1 MAPALRWFL
10 AGPWPVIGMFLLLA
24 GSLAIMAEATQ
35 SSGHFHRWQ
44 WWVASFN
51 GVLALALLA
60 LIGLS
65 LSRLIQRLRHR
76 EAGSRLSLRMTGM
89 FASFTL
95 IPTAMVFLFSVWL
108 ISSGIDSWF
117 DVGVDDT
124 LNKALELSRTSVD
137 MQMRERR
144 SQVERLLQ
152 EPIDVGDPEA
162 MVVRMHDLVV
172 QTGALEATLLDSSNK
187 IIASQGEVPDILPD
201 LPGEAQLQLLQ
212 ESEESEESGFYMAQE
227 EHPDHGTIVRILM
240 QVPALRRGLPFTDQ
254 ELPLA
259 LNQELPRTLDRE
271 MLLTTQE
278 LSLTLDREM
287 LLTTQ
292 ELSLTLQILYPVSEY
307 MLGLTDSVEKAS
319 VTYQSLLEQ
328 RTPLKYNLTFVMALA
343 VLLGLLFAMWAA
355 LFSAQRILSP
365 ISELARGIEAVA
377 VGEYSQRLPAGRR
390 DELGQLVHSYNDMI
404 ERLAN
409 ARYVAETR
417 RLTIEQ
423 QHTYLHTVLEHLSSG
438 VISVD
443 DRNEV
448 ITANRAAGSI
458 LDLDIEHYLRQPL
471 SRLREEHPQL
481 EPLWNLMDHQQY
493 SVADLRRQLQINNEL
508 KVLHCHGAQLP
519 NGAGYVVVFED
530 ITDLQQAQRQAA
542 WGEVARRLAHE
553 IKNPLTPIRLSAER
567 MQHRIQPSL
576 AEGDSEIL
584 KRATQTIVRQVES
597 MKSMIDE
604 FSEYSADRFTP
615 ELLDLN
621 ALSMEVID
629 LYEEDQPKIAIR
641 TELSEAPSWIQGD
654 PDRIRQLLHNLIKN
668 ALEAQEE
675 QAEGAI
681 ILSTGMQENTVT
693 LKVRDTGPGFAPEI
707 IARAFEPYVTTKPTG
722 NGLGL
727 AVVYRI
733 TEDHQGRI
741 RVYNDPTGGG
751 CVEVEFNASPQPPQ
765 EVQSPAAVA

>member
-76 EAGSRLSLRMTGM
+76 EAGSRLSLRMTAM

-95 IPTAMVFLFSVWL
+95 IPTAMVFIFSVWL

-152 EPIDVGDPEA
+152 EPIDVSDPEA
-162 MVVRMHDLVV
+162 MVVRMHDLMV
-172 QTGALEATLLDSSNK
+172 QTGAVEATLLDSSNK

-212 ESEESEESGFYMAQE
+212 ESEESGFYMAQE
-227 EHPDHGTIVRILM
+227 EHPEHGTIVRILM
-240 QVPALRRGLPFTDQ
+240 QVPALSRELPLTDQ

-259 LNQELPRTLDRE
+259 LNQELPLAMNQELPLLLSQELPLTLNRE
-271 MLLTTQE
+271 IPLTT
-278 LSLTLDREM
+278 R
-287 LLTTQ
+287 

-377 VGEYSQRLPAGRR
+377 VGEYSQRLPTGRG
-390 DELGQLVHSYNDMI
+390 DELGQLVQSYNDMI

-448 ITANRAAGSI
+448 ITANPAASSI
-458 LDLDIEHYLRQPL
+458 LDLDIERYIRQPISL
-471 SRLREEHPQL
+471 LREEHPQL

-519 NGAGYVVVFED
+519 KGAGYVVVFED

-567 MQHRIQPSL
+567 MQHRIQSNL
-576 AEGDSEIL
+576 AKEDSEIL
-584 KRATQTIVRQVES
+584 QRATQTIVRQVES

-621 ALSMEVID
+621 TLSAEVLD
-629 LYEEDQPKIAIR
+629 LYMEDRSKISIR
-641 TELSEAPSWIQGD
+641 TELSETPAWIQGD

-675 QAEGAI
+675 QVEGTI
-681 ILSTGMQENTVT
+681 ILSTEMQEATVV
-693 LKVRDTGPGFAPEI
+693 LKVQDTGPGFAPEI

>member
-76 EAGSRLSLRMTGM
+76 EAGSRLSLRMTAM

-95 IPTAMVFLFSVWL
+95 IPTAMVFIFSVWL

-152 EPIDVGDPEA
+152 EPVDVSDPEA
-162 MVVRMHDLVV
+162 MVVRMHDLMV
-172 QTGALEATLLDSSNK
+172 QTGAVEATLLDSSNK
-187 IIASQGEVPDILPD
+187 IIASQGEMPDILPD

-212 ESEESEESGFYMAQE
+212 ESEESGFYMAQE
-227 EHPDHGTIVRILM
+227 EHPEHGTIVRILM
-240 QVPALRRGLPFTDQ
+240 QVPALSRELPLTDQ

-259 LNQELPRTLDRE
+259 LNQELPLAMNQELPLLLSQELPLTLNRE
-271 MLLTTQE
+271 IPLTT
-278 LSLTLDREM
+278 R
-287 LLTTQ
+287 

-377 VGEYSQRLPAGRR
+377 VGEYSQRLPTGRG

-448 ITANRAAGSI
+448 ITANPAASSI
-458 LDLDIEHYLRQPL
+458 LDLDIERYIRQPISL
-471 SRLREEHPQL
+471 LREEHPQL

-519 NGAGYVVVFED
+519 KGAGYVVVFED

-567 MQHRIQPSL
+567 MQHRIQSNL
-576 AEGDSEIL
+576 AEEDSEIL
-584 KRATQTIVRQVES
+584 QRATQTIVRQVES
-597 MKSMIDE
+597 MKTMIDE

-621 ALSMEVID
+621 ALSTEVLD
-629 LYEEDQPKIAIR
+629 LYMEDRSKISIR
-641 TELSEAPSWIQGD
+641 TELSETPAWIQGD

-675 QAEGAI
+675 QAEGTI
-681 ILSTGMQENTVT
+681 ILSTEMQGATVM
-693 LKVRDTGPGFAPEI
+693 LKVQDTGPGFAPEI

>member
-76 EAGSRLSLRMTGM
+76 EAGSRLSLRMTAM

-95 IPTAMVFLFSVWL
+95 IPTAMVFIFSVWL

-152 EPIDVGDPEA
+152 EPIDVSDPEA
-162 MVVRMHDLVV
+162 MVVRMHDLMV
-172 QTGALEATLLDSSNK
+172 QTGAVEATLLDSSNK

-212 ESEESEESGFYMAQE
+212 ESEESGFYMAQE
-227 EHPDHGTIVRILM
+227 EHPEHGTIVRILM
-240 QVPALRRGLPFTDQ
+240 QVPALSRELPLTDQ

-259 LNQELPRTLDRE
+259 LNQELPLAMNQELPLLLNQELPLTLNRE
-271 MLLTTQE
+271 IPLTT
-278 LSLTLDREM
+278 R
-287 LLTTQ
+287 

-377 VGEYSQRLPAGRR
+377 VGEYSQRLPTGRG

-448 ITANRAAGSI
+448 ITANPAASSI
-458 LDLDIEHYLRQPL
+458 LDLDIERYIRQPISL
-471 SRLREEHPQL
+471 LREEHPQL

-519 NGAGYVVVFED
+519 KGAGYVVVFED

-567 MQHRIQPSL
+567 MQHRIQSRL
-576 AEGDSEIL
+576 AEEDSEIL
-584 KRATQTIVRQVES
+584 QRATQTIVRQVES
-597 MKSMIDE
+597 MKTMIDE

-621 ALSMEVID
+621 ALSTEVLD
-629 LYEEDQPKIAIR
+629 LYIEDRSKISIR
-641 TELSEAPSWIQGD
+641 TELSETPAWIQGD

-675 QAEGAI
+675 QAEGTI
-681 ILSTGMQENTVT
+681 ILSTEMQGATVM
-693 LKVRDTGPGFAPEI
+693 LKVQDTGPGFAPEI
-707 IARAFEPYVTTKPTG
+707 IARAFEPYVTTKPSG

-751 CVEVEFNASPQPPQ
+751 CVEIEFNASPQSPQ

>member
-10 AGPWPVIGMFLLLA
+10 TGPWPVIGMFLLLA

-44 WWVASFN
+44 WWVAGFN
-51 GVLALALLA
+51 GVLALTLLA

-65 LSRLIQRLRHR
+65 LSRLVQRLRRR

-89 FASFTL
+89 FAGFTL
-95 IPTAMVFLFSVWL
+95 IPTAMVFGFSVWL

-124 LNKALELSRTSVD
+124 LNKAMELSRTSID
-137 MQMRERR
+137 MQMRER
-144 SQVERLLQ
+144 SAQAEHLLQ
-152 EPIDVGDPEA
+152 EPVDTSDPEA

-172 QTGALEATLLDSSNK
+172 QTGALEATLLDSRNK
-187 IIASQGEVPDILPD
+187 IIASQGEVPEILPD
-201 LPGEAQLQLLQ
+201 LPGEAQLQLLK
-212 ESEESEESGFYMAQE
+212 ENESGIYMAQE
-227 EHPDHGTIVRILM
+227 EHPEHGTILRILM
-240 QVPALRRGLPFTDQ
+240 QVPSVNRELPLTDQELLLTLDQ
-254 ELPLA
+254 ELPLT
-259 LNQELPRTLDRE
+259 LNQELP
-271 MLLTTQE
+271 LTNQE
-278 LSLTLDREM
+278 LL
-287 LLTTQ
+287 
-292 ELSLTLQILYPVSEY
+292 LTLQILYPVSEY

-328 RTPLKYNLTFVMALA
+328 RDPLKYSLTFVMFLAL
-343 VLLGLLFAMWAA
+343 LLGLLFAMWAA
-355 LFSAQRILSP
+355 LYSAQRILSP
-365 ISELARGIEAVA
+365 ISELAHGIEAVA
-377 VGEYSQRLPAGRR
+377 AGEYSQRLPVGRR
-390 DELGQLVHSYNDMI
+390 DELGQVVHSYNDMI

-417 RLTIEQ
+417 RLMIEQ

-443 DRNEV
+443 DHGEV
-448 ITANRAAGSI
+448 ITANQAAGSI
-458 LDLDIEHYLRQPL
+458 LNLNIEHYIKQPL
-471 SRLREEHPQL
+471 SVLRQEHPQL
-481 EPLWNLMDHQQY
+481 EPLWDLMDRQQY
-493 SVADLRRQLQINNEL
+493 SVTDLRRQLQINNEL
-508 KVLHCHGAQLP
+508 KVLHCHGAQLSQ
-519 NGAGYVVVFED
+519 GAGYVVLFED

-567 MQHRIQPSL
+567 MQNRIQPNL
-576 AEGDSEIL
+576 ATEDSEIL
-584 KRATQTIVRQVES
+584 QRATQTIVRQVES

-604 FSEYSADRFTP
+604 FSEYSAARFTP

-621 ALSMEVID
+621 ALSTEVLD
-629 LYEEDQPKIAIR
+629 LYIENRSKVSIR
-641 TELSEAPSWIQGD
+641 AELSEAPAWIQGD
-654 PDRIRQLLHNLIKN
+654 PGRIRQLLHNLIKN

-675 QAEGAI
+675 QTEGAI
-681 ILSTGMQENTVT
+681 ILSTEMQEGVVT
-693 LKVRDTGPGFAPEI
+693 LKVRDTGPGFAPGI
-707 IARAFEPYVTTKPTG
+707 IARAFEPYVTTKPNG

-741 RVYNDPTGGG
+741 RVYNGPTGGG
-751 CVEVEFNASPQPPQ
+751 CVEIEFDTSPEPSQ
-765 EVQSPAAVA
+765 EVQSQAAVA

>member
-76 EAGSRLSLRMTGM
+76 EAGSRLSLRMTAM

-95 IPTAMVFLFSVWL
+95 IPTAMVFIFSVWL

-152 EPIDVGDPEA
+152 EPIDVSDPEA
-162 MVVRMHDLVV
+162 MVVRMHDLMV
-172 QTGALEATLLDSSNK
+172 QTGAVEATLLDSSNK

-212 ESEESEESGFYMAQE
+212 ESEESGFYMAQE
-227 EHPDHGTIVRILM
+227 EHPEHGTIVRILM
-240 QVPALRRGLPFTDQ
+240 QVPALSRELPLTDQ

-259 LNQELPRTLDRE
+259 LNQELPLTMNQELPLLLNQELPLTLNRE
-271 MLLTTQE
+271 IPLTT
-278 LSLTLDREM
+278 R
-287 LLTTQ
+287 

-319 VTYQSLLEQ
+319 ITYQSLLEQ

-377 VGEYSQRLPAGRR
+377 VGEYSQRLPTGRG

-448 ITANRAAGSI
+448 ITANPAASSI
-458 LDLDIEHYLRQPL
+458 LDLDIERYIRQPISL
-471 SRLREEHPQL
+471 LREEHPQL

-519 NGAGYVVVFED
+519 KGAGYVVVFED

-567 MQHRIQPSL
+567 MQHRIQSNL
-576 AEGDSEIL
+576 AEEDSEIL
-584 KRATQTIVRQVES
+584 QRATQTIVRQVES
-597 MKSMIDE
+597 MKTMIDE

-621 ALSMEVID
+621 ALSTEILD
-629 LYEEDQPKIAIR
+629 LYMEDRSKISIR
-641 TELSEAPSWIQGD
+641 TELSETPAWIQGD

-675 QAEGAI
+675 QAEGTI
-681 ILSTGMQENTVT
+681 VLSTEMQEVTVV
-693 LKVRDTGPGFAPEI
+693 LKVQDTGPGFAPEI
-707 IARAFEPYVTTKPTG
+707 ITRAFEPYVTTKPTG

>member
-10 AGPWPVIGMFLLLA
+10 TGPWPVIGMFLLLV
-24 GSLAIMAEATQ
+24 GSLGIMAEATQ
-35 SSGHFHRWQ
+35 TSGHFHRWQ

-65 LSRLIQRLRHR
+65 LSRLIRRLRRR

-95 IPTAMVFLFSVWL
+95 IPTAMVFGFSVWL
-108 ISSGIDSWF
+108 IFSGIDSWF

-124 LNKALELSRTSVD
+124 LSKAMELSRTSVD

-144 SQVERLLQ
+144 AQVERLLQ
-152 EPIDVGDPEA
+152 EPADAGDPEA

-187 IIASQGEVPDILPD
+187 IIASQGEAPDIVPD

-212 ESEESEESGFYMAQE
+212 EQEDRIYMAQE
-227 EHPDHGTIVRILM
+227 EHPEYGTIIRILM
-240 QVPALRRGLPFTDQ
+240 QVPALMRVPALDQ
-254 ELPLA
+254 ELPLTD
-259 LNQELPRTLDRE
+259 E
-271 MLLTTQE
+271 E
-278 LSLTLDREM
+278 LSLTLSQD
-287 LLTTQ
+287 LPLANQ
-292 ELSLTLQILYPVSEY
+292 ELPLTLQTLYPVSEY

-319 VTYQSLLEQ
+319 VTYQLLLEL
-328 RTPLKYNLTFVMALA
+328 RDPLKYNLTFVMSLA

-355 LFSAQRILSP
+355 LYSAQRILSP
-365 ISELARGIEAVA
+365 ISELSRGIEAVA
-377 VGEYSQRLPAGRR
+377 AGEYSQRLPAGRS
-390 DELGQLVHSYNDMI
+390 DELGQMVHSYNDMI

-417 RLTIEQ
+417 RLMIEQ

-448 ITANRAAGSI
+448 ITANRAASSI
-458 LDLDIEHYLRQPL
+458 LNLDIERYIKQPL
-471 SRLREEHPQL
+471 SVLRQEHPQL
-481 EPLWNLMDHQQY
+481 EPLWDLMDRQQY
-493 SVADLRRQLQINNEL
+493 SITDLRRQLQINNEL

-519 NGAGYVVVFED
+519 KGAGYVVVFED

-567 MQHRIQPSL
+567 MQHRIEPHL
-576 AEGDSEIL
+576 TTEDSEVL
-584 KRATQTIVRQVES
+584 QRATQTIVRQVES
-597 MKSMIDE
+597 MKTMIDE
-604 FSEYSADRFTP
+604 FSEYSAARFTP

-621 ALSMEVID
+621 TLSSEVLD
-629 LYEEDQPKIAIR
+629 LYIESLSEISIR
-641 TELSEAPSWIQGD
+641 AELSGTPAWIQGD
-654 PDRIRQLLHNLIKN
+654 PDRIRQLLHNLTKN

-675 QAEGAI
+675 QAEGTI
-681 ILSTGMQENTVT
+681 VLSTEAREGTVT
-693 LKVRDTGPGFAPEI
+693 LKVRDAGPGFAPEI
-707 IARAFEPYVTTKPTG
+707 IARAFEPYVTTKPSG

-741 RVYNDPTGGG
+741 RVYNEPTGGG
-751 CVEVEFNASPQPPQ
+751 CVEIEFDAAPQPSQ
-765 EVQSPAAVA
+765 EVQSQAAVA

>member
-65 LSRLIQRLRHR
+65 LSRLIRRLRHH

-152 EPIDVGDPEA
+152 EPIDVSDPEA
-162 MVVRMHDLVV
+162 MVVRMHDLMV

-212 ESEESEESGFYMAQE
+212 ESEESGFYMAQE
-227 EHPDHGTIVRILM
+227 EHPEHGTIVRILM
-240 QVPALRRGLPFTDQ
+240 QVPALRRELPFTDQ
-254 ELPLA
+254 ELPL
-259 LNQELPRTLDRE
+259 TLDRE
-271 MLLTTQE
+271 MP
-278 LSLTLDREM
+278 
-287 LLTTQ
+287 LTTQ

-307 MLGLTDSVEKAS
+307 MLGLTGSVEKAS

-458 LDLDIEHYLRQPL
+458 LDLDIERYLRQPL
-471 SRLREEHPQL
+471 STLREEHPQL

-493 SVADLRRQLQINNEL
+493 SVADLQQQLQINNEL
-508 KVLHCHGAQLP
+508 KALHCHGAQLP

-576 AEGDSEIL
+576 AEDDSEIL
-584 KRATQTIVRQVES
+584 RRATQTIVRQVDS

-621 ALSMEVID
+621 ALSMEMID

>member
-65 LSRLIQRLRHR
+65 LSRLIRRLRHR

-152 EPIDVGDPEA
+152 EPIDVSDPEA
-162 MVVRMHDLVV
+162 MVVRMHDLMV

-212 ESEESEESGFYMAQE
+212 ESEESGFYMAQE
-227 EHPDHGTIVRILM
+227 EHPEHGTIVRILM
-240 QVPALRRGLPFTDQ
+240 QVPALRRELPFTDQ
-254 ELPLA
+254 ELPLT
-259 LNQELPRTLDRE
+259 LNQELP
-271 MLLTTQE
+271 
-278 LSLTLDREM
+278 LTLDREM
-287 LLTTQ
+287 PLTTQ

-307 MLGLTDSVEKAS
+307 MLGLTGSVEKAS

-448 ITANRAAGSI
+448 ITANHAAGSI
-458 LDLDIEHYLRQPL
+458 LDLDIERYLRQPL
-471 SRLREEHPQL
+471 STLREEHPQL

-508 KVLHCHGAQLP
+508 KALHCHGAQLP

-576 AEGDSEIL
+576 AEEDSEIL

-629 LYEEDQPKIAIR
+629 LYEEDQPKISIR

-675 QAEGAI
+675 QAEGTI

-693 LKVRDTGPGFAPEI
+693 LKVRDAGPGFAPEI
-707 IARAFEPYVTTKPTG
+707 IARAFEPYVTTKPSG

>member
-76 EAGSRLSLRMTGM
+76 EAGSRLSLRMTAM

-95 IPTAMVFLFSVWL
+95 IPTAMVFIFSVWL

-152 EPIDVGDPEA
+152 EPIDVSDPEA
-162 MVVRMHDLVV
+162 MVVRMHDLMV

-187 IIASQGEVPDILPD
+187 IIASQGEMPDILPD

-212 ESEESEESGFYMAQE
+212 ESEESGFYMAQE
-227 EHPDHGTIVRILM
+227 EHPEHGTIVRILM
-240 QVPALRRGLPFTDQ
+240 QVPALSRELPLTDQ

-259 LNQELPRTLDRE
+259 LSQELPLTMNQELPLLLNQELPLTLNRE
-271 MLLTTQE
+271 IPLTT
-278 LSLTLDREM
+278 R
-287 LLTTQ
+287 

-377 VGEYSQRLPAGRR
+377 VGEYSQRLPTGRG
-390 DELGQLVHSYNDMI
+390 DELGQLVQSYNDMI

-448 ITANRAAGSI
+448 ITANPAASSI
-458 LDLDIEHYLRQPL
+458 LDLDIERYIRQPISVLRQ
-471 SRLREEHPQL
+471 EHPQL

-519 NGAGYVVVFED
+519 KGAGYVVVFED

-567 MQHRIQPSL
+567 MQHRIQSSL
-576 AEGDSEIL
+576 AKEDSEIL
-584 KRATQTIVRQVES
+584 RRATQTIVRQVES

-621 ALSMEVID
+621 ALSTEVLD
-629 LYEEDQPKIAIR
+629 LYMEDRSKISIR
-641 TELSEAPSWIQGD
+641 TELSETPVWIQGD

-675 QAEGAI
+675 QVEGAI
-681 ILSTGMQENTVT
+681 ILSTEMQGTTVM
-693 LKVRDTGPGFAPEI
+693 LKVQDTGPGFAPEI
-707 IARAFEPYVTTKPTG
+707 ITRAFEPYVTTKPTG

-751 CVEVEFNASPQPPQ
+751 CVEIEFNASPQSPQ

>member
-76 EAGSRLSLRMTGM
+76 EAGSRLSLRMTAM

-95 IPTAMVFLFSVWL
+95 IPTAMVFIFSVWL

-152 EPIDVGDPEA
+152 EPIDVSDPEA
-162 MVVRMHDLVV
+162 MVVRMHDLMV
-172 QTGALEATLLDSSNK
+172 QTGAVEATLLDSSNK

-212 ESEESEESGFYMAQE
+212 ESEESGFYMAQE
-227 EHPDHGTIVRILM
+227 EHPEHGTIVRILM
-240 QVPALRRGLPFTDQ
+240 QVPALSRELPLTDQ

-259 LNQELPRTLDRE
+259 LNQELPLAMNQELPLLLSQELPLTLNRE
-271 MLLTTQE
+271 IPLTT
-278 LSLTLDREM
+278 R
-287 LLTTQ
+287 

-377 VGEYSQRLPAGRR
+377 VGEYSQRLPTGRG
-390 DELGQLVHSYNDMI
+390 DELGQLVQSYNDMI

-448 ITANRAAGSI
+448 ITANPAASSI
-458 LDLDIEHYLRQPL
+458 LDLDIERYIRQPISL
-471 SRLREEHPQL
+471 LREEHPQL

-519 NGAGYVVVFED
+519 KGAGYVVVFED

-567 MQHRIQPSL
+567 MQHRIQSNL
-576 AEGDSEIL
+576 AKEDSEIL
-584 KRATQTIVRQVES
+584 QRATQTIVRQVES

-621 ALSMEVID
+621 TLSAEVLD
-629 LYEEDQPKIAIR
+629 LYMEDRSKISIR
-641 TELSEAPSWIQGD
+641 TELSETPAWIQGD

-675 QAEGAI
+675 QAEGTI
-681 ILSTGMQENTVT
+681 ILSTEMQEAMVV
-693 LKVRDTGPGFAPEI
+693 LKVQDTGPGFAPEI

>member
-65 LSRLIQRLRHR
+65 LSRLIRRLRHR

-152 EPIDVGDPEA
+152 DPIDVSDPEA
-162 MVVRMHDLVV
+162 MVVRMHGLMV

-212 ESEESEESGFYMAQE
+212 ESEESGFYMAQE
-227 EHPDHGTIVRILM
+227 EHPEHGTIVRILM
-240 QVPALRRGLPFTDQ
+240 QVPALRRELPFTDQ
-254 ELPLA
+254 ELPLT
-259 LNQELPRTLDRE
+259 LNQELP
-271 MLLTTQE
+271 
-278 LSLTLDREM
+278 LTLDREM
-287 LLTTQ
+287 PLTTQ

-307 MLGLTDSVEKAS
+307 MLGLTGSVEKAS

-443 DRNEV
+443 DRSEV

-458 LDLDIEHYLRQPL
+458 LDLDIERYLRQPL
-471 SRLREEHPQL
+471 STLREEHPQL

-508 KVLHCHGAQLP
+508 KALHCHGAQLP

-576 AEGDSEIL
+576 AEDDSEIL
-584 KRATQTIVRQVES
+584 RRATQTIVRQVDS

-621 ALSMEVID
+621 TLSMEVID
-629 LYEEDQPKIAIR
+629 LYQEDQPKIAIR

-675 QAEGAI
+675 QAKGTI

-693 LKVRDTGPGFAPEI
+693 LKVQDTGPGFAPEI

>member
-1 MAPALRWFL
+1 MT
-10 AGPWPVIGMFLLLA
+10 GPWPVIGMFLLMA
-24 GSLAIMAEATQ
+24 GSLGIMAEATQ
-35 SSGHFHRWQ
+35 SSSQFHRWQ

-60 LIGLS
+60 LISLS

-76 EAGSRLSLRMTGM
+76 ETGSRLSLRMTIM
-89 FASFTL
+89 FGSFTL
-95 IPTAMVFLFSVWL
+95 IPTAMVFGFSVWL
-108 ISSGIDSWF
+108 LSSGIDSWF

-124 LNKALELSRTSVD
+124 LNKAKELSRTSID

-144 SQVERLLQ
+144 AQVERLLQ
-152 EPIDVGDPEA
+152 EPTDTGDPEA

-172 QTGALEATLLDSSNK
+172 QTGALEAALLDSSNM

-201 LPGEAQLQLLQ
+201 LPGESQLQLLQ
-212 ESEESEESGFYMAQE
+212 ESGIYMAQE
-227 EHPDHGTIVRILM
+227 EHPEHGTILRILM
-240 QVPALRRGLPFTDQ
+240 QIPS
-254 ELPLA
+254 
-259 LNQELPRTLDRE
+259 LNQELP
-271 MLLTTQE
+271 
-278 LSLTLDREM
+278 
-287 LLTTQ
+287 
-292 ELSLTLQILYPVSEY
+292 LTLQILYPISEY

-319 VTYQSLLEQ
+319 VTYQLLLEL
-328 RTPLKYNLTFVMALA
+328 RDPLKYNLTFVMSLA

-355 LFSAQRILSP
+355 LYSAQRILSP

-377 VGEYSQRLPAGRR
+377 AGEYSQRLPTGRR
-390 DELGQLVHSYNDMI
+390 DELGQMVHSYNDMI

-417 RLTIEQ
+417 RLMIEQ

-443 DRNEV
+443 DRNRV
-448 ITANRAAGSI
+448 ITANRAASSI
-458 LDLDIEHYLRQPL
+458 LNLDIEHYIKQPISVLRQ
-471 SRLREEHPQL
+471 EHPQF
-481 EPLWNLMDHQQY
+481 EPLWNLMEHQQH
-493 SVADLRRQLQINNEL
+493 SVTDLRQQLQVDDEF

-519 NGAGYVVVFED
+519 QGVGYVMVFED

-576 AEGDSEIL
+576 ATEDSKVL
-584 KRATQTIVRQVES
+584 QRAIQTIVRQVES
-597 MKSMIDE
+597 MKTMIDE
-604 FSEYSADRFTP
+604 FSEYSTIRFMP

-621 ALSMEVID
+621 ALSTEVID
-629 LYEEDQPKIAIR
+629 LYMENRSKISIR
-641 TELSEAPSWIQGD
+641 AELSETPAWIQGD
-654 PDRIRQLLHNLIKN
+654 PSRIRQLLHNLIKN

-675 QAEGAI
+675 QTEGTI
-681 ILSTGMQENTVT
+681 ILSTKIWENTVT
-693 LKVRDTGPGFAPEI
+693 LKVRDAGPGFAPEI
-707 IARAFEPYVTTKPTG
+707 LTRALEPYVTTKPSG

-741 RVYNDPTGGG
+741 RVYNDPAGGG
-751 CVEVEFNASPQPPQ
+751 CVEIEFNASPQPSQ
-765 EVQSPAAVA
+765 EVQSQAAVA

>member
-1 MAPALRWFL
+1 MVPALRWFL

-35 SSGHFHRWQ
+35 SAGHFHRWQ

-51 GVLALALLA
+51 GMLALALLG

-65 LSRLIQRLRHR
+65 LSRLIRRLHRR
-76 EAGSRLSLRMTGM
+76 EAGSRLSLRMTTM

-152 EPIDVGDPEA
+152 EPIDVSDPEA
-162 MVVRMHDLVV
+162 MVVRMHDLMV
-172 QTGALEATLLDSSNK
+172 QTGALEATVLDSSNK

-201 LPGEAQLQLLQ
+201 LPGETQLQLLQ
-212 ESEESEESGFYMAQE
+212 ESEGSGIYMAQE
-227 EHPDHGTIVRILM
+227 EHPEHGTIIRILM
-240 QVPALRRGLPFTDQ
+240 QVPALNRELPLTDQ
-254 ELPLA
+254 ELPLT
-259 LNQELPRTLDRE
+259 LNQEIPLTNPELPLI
-271 MLLTTQE
+271 
-278 LSLTLDREM
+278 
-287 LLTTQ
+287 
-292 ELSLTLQILYPVSEY
+292 LQILYPVSEY

-319 VTYQSLLEQ
+319 VTYQLLLEL
-328 RTPLKYNLTFVMALA
+328 RSPLKYNLTFVMSLA

-355 LFSAQRILSP
+355 LYSAQKILSP

-377 VGEYSQRLPAGRR
+377 AGEYSQRLPSGRR

-404 ERLAN
+404 ERLAD
-409 ARYVAETR
+409 ARYVAETH

-443 DRNEV
+443 NQNQV
-448 ITANRAAGSI
+448 ITVNHAASSI
-458 LDLDIEHYLRQPL
+458 LDLDIERYIRQPISALRQ
-471 SRLREEHPQL
+471 EHPQL

-493 SVADLRRQLQINNEL
+493 SVVDLRRQLQINNEL
-508 KVLHCHGAQLP
+508 KVLHCHGAKLP
-519 NGAGYVVVFED
+519 KGAGCVVVFED

-576 AEGDSEIL
+576 AEEDSEIL
-584 KRATQTIVRQVES
+584 QRATQTIVRQVES
-597 MKSMIDE
+597 MKTMIDE

-621 ALSMEVID
+621 ALSMEVLN
-629 LYEEDQPKIAIR
+629 LYGEDKPKFSIR
-641 TELSEAPSWIQGD
+641 AELSEAPAWIQGD
-654 PDRIRQLLHNLIKN
+654 PGRIRQLLHNLIKN

-675 QAEGAI
+675 QAEGAV
-681 ILSTGMQENTVT
+681 ILSTGIQGATVT
-693 LKVRDTGPGFAPEI
+693 LKVQDTGPGFAPEI
-707 IARAFEPYVTTKPTG
+707 ITRAFEPYVTTKPSG

-733 TEDHQGRI
+733 TEDHQGRV

-751 CVEVEFNASPQPPQ
+751 CVEIEFNVAPQPLQ
-765 EVQSPAAVA
+765 EVQSPTAVA

>member
-76 EAGSRLSLRMTGM
+76 EAGSRLSLRMTAM

-95 IPTAMVFLFSVWL
+95 IPTAMVFIFSVWL

-152 EPIDVGDPEA
+152 EPIDVSDPEA
-162 MVVRMHDLVV
+162 MVVRMHDLMI
-172 QTGALEATLLDSSNK
+172 QTGAVEATLLDSSNK

-212 ESEESEESGFYMAQE
+212 ESEESGFYMAQE
-227 EHPDHGTIVRILM
+227 EHPEHGTIVRILM
-240 QVPALRRGLPFTDQ
+240 QVPALSRELPLTDQ
-254 ELPLA
+254 EVPLA
-259 LNQELPRTLDRE
+259 LNQELSLTMNQELPLILNQELPLTLNRE
-271 MLLTTQE
+271 MPLTTRE
-278 LSLTLDREM
+278 LSLI
-287 LLTTQ
+287 
-292 ELSLTLQILYPVSEY
+292 LQILYPVSEY

-377 VGEYSQRLPAGRR
+377 VGEYSQRLPTGRG
-390 DELGQLVHSYNDMI
+390 DELGQLVQSYNDMI

-448 ITANRAAGSI
+448 ITANPAASSI
-458 LDLDIEHYLRQPL
+458 LDLDIERYIRQPISL
-471 SRLREEHPQL
+471 LREEHPQL

-519 NGAGYVVVFED
+519 KGAGYVVVFED

-567 MQHRIQPSL
+567 MQHRIQSNL
-576 AEGDSEIL
+576 AEEDSEIL
-584 KRATQTIVRQVES
+584 QRATQTIVRQVES
-597 MKSMIDE
+597 MKTMIDE

-621 ALSMEVID
+621 ALSTEVLD
-629 LYEEDQPKIAIR
+629 LYMEDRPKISIR
-641 TELSEAPSWIQGD
+641 TELSETPAWIQGD

-675 QAEGAI
+675 QAEGTI
-681 ILSTGMQENTVT
+681 ILSTEIQEATVV
-693 LKVRDTGPGFAPEI
+693 LKVQDTGPGFAPEI
-707 IARAFEPYVTTKPTG
+707 ITRAFEPYVTTKPSG

-751 CVEVEFNASPQPPQ
+751 CVEIEFNASPQSPQ

>member
-65 LSRLIQRLRHR
+65 LSRLIRRLRHR

-162 MVVRMHDLVV
+162 MVVRMHDLMV

-212 ESEESEESGFYMAQE
+212 ESEESGFYMAQE
-227 EHPDHGTIVRILM
+227 EHPEHGTIVRILM
-240 QVPALRRGLPFTDQ
+240 QVPALRRELPFTDQ
-254 ELPLA
+254 ELPLT
-259 LNQELPRTLDRE
+259 LNQELP
-271 MLLTTQE
+271 
-278 LSLTLDREM
+278 LTLDREM
-287 LLTTQ
+287 PLTTQ

-307 MLGLTDSVEKAS
+307 MLGLTGSVEKAS

-448 ITANRAAGSI
+448 ITANHAAGSI
-458 LDLDIEHYLRQPL
+458 LDLDIERYLRQPL
-471 SRLREEHPQL
+471 STLREEHPQL

-508 KVLHCHGAQLP
+508 KALHCHGAQLP

-576 AEGDSEIL
+576 AEEDSEIL
-584 KRATQTIVRQVES
+584 RRATQTIVRQVES

-629 LYEEDQPKIAIR
+629 LYEEDQPKISIR

-675 QAEGAI
+675 QAEGTI
-681 ILSTGMQENTVT
+681 ILSTGMQESTVT
-693 LKVRDTGPGFAPEI
+693 LKVRDAGPGFAPEI
-707 IARAFEPYVTTKPTG
+707 IARAFEPYVTTKPSG

>member
-10 AGPWPVIGMFLLLA
+10 TGPWPVIGMFLLLV
-24 GSLAIMAEATQ
+24 GSLGIMAEATQ
-35 SSGHFHRWQ
+35 TSGHFHRWQ

-65 LSRLIQRLRHR
+65 LSRLIRRLRRR

-95 IPTAMVFLFSVWL
+95 IPTAMVFGFSVWL
-108 ISSGIDSWF
+108 IFSGIDSWF

-124 LNKALELSRTSVD
+124 LSKAMELSRTSVD

-144 SQVERLLQ
+144 AQVERLLQ
-152 EPIDVGDPEA
+152 EPADAGDPEA

-187 IIASQGEVPDILPD
+187 IIASQGEAPDIVPD

-212 ESEESEESGFYMAQE
+212 EQEDRIYMAQE
-227 EHPDHGTIVRILM
+227 EHPEYGTIIRILM
-240 QVPALRRGLPFTDQ
+240 QVPALMRVPALDQ
-254 ELPLA
+254 ELPLTD
-259 LNQELPRTLDRE
+259 E
-271 MLLTTQE
+271 E
-278 LSLTLDREM
+278 LSLTLSQD
-287 LLTTQ
+287 LPLANQ
-292 ELSLTLQILYPVSEY
+292 ELPLTLQILYPVSEY

-319 VTYQSLLEQ
+319 VTYQLLLEL
-328 RTPLKYNLTFVMALA
+328 RDPLKYNLTFVMSLA

-355 LFSAQRILSP
+355 LYSAQRILSP
-365 ISELARGIEAVA
+365 ISELSRGIEAVA
-377 VGEYSQRLPAGRR
+377 AGEYSQRLPAGRS
-390 DELGQLVHSYNDMI
+390 DELGQMVHSYNDMI

-417 RLTIEQ
+417 RLMIEQ

-448 ITANRAAGSI
+448 ITANRAASSI
-458 LDLDIEHYLRQPL
+458 LNLDIERYIKQPL
-471 SRLREEHPQL
+471 SALRQEHPQL
-481 EPLWNLMDHQQY
+481 EPLWDLMDRQQY
-493 SVADLRRQLQINNEL
+493 SITDLRRQLQINNEL

-519 NGAGYVVVFED
+519 KGAGYVVVFED

-567 MQHRIQPSL
+567 MQHRIEPRL
-576 AEGDSEIL
+576 TTEDSEVL
-584 KRATQTIVRQVES
+584 QRATQTIVRQVES
-597 MKSMIDE
+597 MKTMIDE
-604 FSEYSADRFTP
+604 FSEYSAARFTP

-621 ALSMEVID
+621 TLSSEVLD
-629 LYEEDQPKIAIR
+629 LYIESLSEISIR
-641 TELSEAPSWIQGD
+641 AELSGTPAWIQGD

-675 QAEGAI
+675 QAEGTI
-681 ILSTGMQENTVT
+681 VLSTEAREGTVT
-693 LKVRDTGPGFAPEI
+693 LKVRDAGPGFAPEI
-707 IARAFEPYVTTKPTG
+707 IARAFEPYVTTKPSG

-741 RVYNDPTGGG
+741 RVYNEPTGGG
-751 CVEVEFNASPQPPQ
+751 CVEIEFDAAPQPSQ
-765 EVQSPAAVA
+765 EVQSQAAVA

>member
-76 EAGSRLSLRMTGM
+76 EAGSRLSLRMTAM

-95 IPTAMVFLFSVWL
+95 IPTAMVFIFSVWL

-152 EPIDVGDPEA
+152 EPIDVSDPEA
-162 MVVRMHDLVV
+162 MVVRMHDLMV

-187 IIASQGEVPDILPD
+187 IIASQGEMPDILPD

-212 ESEESEESGFYMAQE
+212 ESEESGFYMAQE
-227 EHPDHGTIVRILM
+227 EHPEHGTIVRILM
-240 QVPALRRGLPFTDQ
+240 QVPALSRELPLTDQ

-259 LNQELPRTLDRE
+259 LNQELPLAMNQELPLLLNQELPLTLNRE
-271 MLLTTQE
+271 IPLTT
-278 LSLTLDREM
+278 R
-287 LLTTQ
+287 

-377 VGEYSQRLPAGRR
+377 VGEYSQRLPTGRG

-448 ITANRAAGSI
+448 ITANPAASSI
-458 LDLDIEHYLRQPL
+458 LDLDIERYIRQPISL
-471 SRLREEHPQL
+471 LREEHPQL

-519 NGAGYVVVFED
+519 KGAGYVVVFED

-567 MQHRIQPSL
+567 MQHRIQSNL
-576 AEGDSEIL
+576 AEEDSEIL
-584 KRATQTIVRQVES
+584 QRATQTIVRQVES
-597 MKSMIDE
+597 MKTMIDE

-621 ALSMEVID
+621 TLSTEVLD
-629 LYEEDQPKIAIR
+629 LYMEDRSKISIR
-641 TELSEAPSWIQGD
+641 TELSETPAWIQGD

-681 ILSTGMQENTVT
+681 TLSTEMQEATVV
-693 LKVRDTGPGFAPEI
+693 LKVQDTGPGFAPEI

>member
-76 EAGSRLSLRMTGM
+76 EAGSRLSLRMTAM

-95 IPTAMVFLFSVWL
+95 IPTAMVFIFSVWL

-152 EPIDVGDPEA
+152 EPIDVSDPEA
-162 MVVRMHDLVV
+162 MVVRMHDLMV
-172 QTGALEATLLDSSNK
+172 QTGAVEATLLDSSNK

-212 ESEESEESGFYMAQE
+212 ESEESGFYMAQE
-227 EHPDHGTIVRILM
+227 EHPEHGTIVRILM
-240 QVPALRRGLPFTDQ
+240 QVPALSRELPLTDQ

-259 LNQELPRTLDRE
+259 LNQELPLTMNQELPLLLSQELPLALNRE
-271 MLLTTQE
+271 IPLTT
-278 LSLTLDREM
+278 R
-287 LLTTQ
+287 

-377 VGEYSQRLPAGRR
+377 VGEYSQRLPTGRG
-390 DELGQLVHSYNDMI
+390 DELGQLVQSYNDMI

-448 ITANRAAGSI
+448 ITANPAASSI
-458 LDLDIEHYLRQPL
+458 LDLDIERYIRQPI
-471 SRLREEHPQL
+471 SVLREEHPQL

-519 NGAGYVVVFED
+519 KGAGYVVVFED

-567 MQHRIQPSL
+567 MQHRIQSNL
-576 AEGDSEIL
+576 AEEDSEIL
-584 KRATQTIVRQVES
+584 QRATQTIVRQVES

-621 ALSMEVID
+621 ALSAEVLD
-629 LYEEDQPKIAIR
+629 LYMEDRSKISIR
-641 TELSEAPSWIQGD
+641 TKLSETPAWIQGD

-675 QAEGAI
+675 QAEGTI
-681 ILSTGMQENTVT
+681 ILSTEMQEATVM
-693 LKVRDTGPGFAPEI
+693 LKVQDTGPGFAPEI
-707 IARAFEPYVTTKPTG
+707 ITRAFEPYVTTKPTG

-751 CVEVEFNASPQPPQ
+751 CVEIEFNASPQSPQ

>member
-10 AGPWPVIGMFLLLA
+10 TGPWPVIGMFLLLA

-35 SSGHFHRWQ
+35 GSGQFHRWQ

-51 GVLALALLA
+51 GLLGLALLA
-60 LIGLS
+60 LIGDS
-65 LSRLIQRLRHR
+65 LSRLVRRLRRR
-76 EAGSRLSLRMTGM
+76 EAGSRLSLRMMGM

-95 IPTAMVFLFSVWL
+95 IPTMMVFGFSVWL

-152 EPIDVGDPEA
+152 EPIDASNREA

-172 QTGALEATLLDSSNK
+172 QTGALEATLLDSGNQ

-212 ESEESEESGFYMAQE
+212 EREEGGESTVYMAQE
-227 EHPDHGTIVRILM
+227 EHPEHGTIIRILM
-240 QVPALRRGLPFTDQ
+240 QVPALSREMPLDLDQ
-254 ELPLA
+254 PLELDQPLDLDPALDLGQETPLTSPDLPLI
-259 LNQELPRTLDRE
+259 
-271 MLLTTQE
+271 
-278 LSLTLDREM
+278 
-287 LLTTQ
+287 
-292 ELSLTLQILYPVSEY
+292 LQILYPVSEY
-307 MLGLTDSVEKAS
+307 MLGLTGSVEEAS
-319 VTYQSLLEQ
+319 IIYQALLAQ
-328 RTPLKYNLTFVMALA
+328 RTPLKYSLTFVMSLA
-343 VLLGLLFAMWAA
+343 VLLGLLFAVWAA

-365 ISELARGIEAVA
+365 ISELSRGIEAVA
-377 VGEYSQRLPAGRR
+377 AGEYSQRLPAGRR
-390 DELGQLVHSYNDMI
+390 DELGQMVHSYNDMI

-443 DRNEV
+443 EHNRV
-448 ITANRAAGSI
+448 ITANHAAGAI
-458 LDLDIEHYLRQPL
+458 LDLDVEHYIGKPL
-471 SRLREEHPQL
+471 SALREEHPRL
-481 EPLWNLMDHQQY
+481 EPLWDLMDHQQY
-493 SVADLRRQLQINNEL
+493 SVTELRRQFPINDEL

-519 NGAGYVVVFED
+519 KGAGYVVLFED

-576 AEGDSEIL
+576 ATEDSEIL
-584 KRATQTIVRQVES
+584 QRATQTIVRQVES
-597 MKSMIDE
+597 MKTMIDE
-604 FSEYSADRFTP
+604 FSEYASARFTP
-615 ELLDLN
+615 ELLNLN
-621 ALSMEVID
+621 TLSMEVLD
-629 LYEEDQPKIAIR
+629 LYMEDQSKISIR
-641 TELSEAPSWIQGD
+641 AELGEEPAWIQGD
-654 PDRIRQLLHNLIKN
+654 PGRIRQLLHNLIKN

-675 QAEGAI
+675 QAEGTVVLNVGMREDTV
-681 ILSTGMQENTVT
+681 ILTVQ
-693 LKVRDTGPGFAPEI
+693 DAGPGFAPEI
-707 IARAFEPYVTTKPTG
+707 ITRVFEPYVTTKPSG

-727 AVVYRI
+727 AMVYRI

-751 CVEVEFNASPQPPQ
+751 CVEIEFNASPQPSQ

>member
-65 LSRLIQRLRHR
+65 LSRLIRRLRSR
-76 EAGSRLSLRMTGM
+76 EAGSRLSLRMTAM

-212 ESEESEESGFYMAQE
+212 ESEESGFYMAQE
-227 EHPDHGTIVRILM
+227 EHPEHGTIVRILM
-240 QVPALRRGLPFTDQ
+240 QVPALRRVLPFTDQ
-254 ELPLA
+254 ELPLT
-259 LNQELPRTLDRE
+259 LNQELP
-271 MLLTTQE
+271 
-278 LSLTLDREM
+278 LTLDREM
-287 LLTTQ
+287 PLTNQ

-307 MLGLTDSVEKAS
+307 MLGLTGSVEKAS

-458 LDLDIEHYLRQPL
+458 LDLDIERYLRQPL
-471 SRLREEHPQL
+471 STLREEHPQL

-508 KVLHCHGAQLP
+508 KALHCHGAQLP

-576 AEGDSEIL
+576 AEEDSEIL
-584 KRATQTIVRQVES
+584 RRATQTIVRQVES

-629 LYEEDQPKIAIR
+629 LYEEDQPKISIR

>member
-152 EPIDVGDPEA
+152 DPIDVSDPEA
-162 MVVRMHDLVV
+162 MVVRMHDLMV

-212 ESEESEESGFYMAQE
+212 ESEESGFYMAQE
-227 EHPDHGTIVRILM
+227 EHPEHGTIVRILM
-240 QVPALRRGLPFTDQ
+240 QVPALRRVLPFTDQ
-254 ELPLA
+254 ELPLT
-259 LNQELPRTLDRE
+259 LNQELP
-271 MLLTTQE
+271 
-278 LSLTLDREM
+278 LTLDREM
-287 LLTTQ
+287 PLTTQ

-508 KVLHCHGAQLP
+508 KALHCHGAQLP

-530 ITDLQQAQRQAA
+530 ITDLHQAQRQAA

-567 MQHRIQPSL
+567 MQHRIQSSL
-576 AEGDSEIL
+576 AEEDSEIL

-604 FSEYSADRFTP
+604 FSEYSTDRFTP

-681 ILSTGMQENTVT
+681 ILSTGIQENTVT

-707 IARAFEPYVTTKPTG
+707 IARAFEPYVTTKPSG

-751 CVEVEFNASPQPPQ
+751 CVEVEFDASPQPPQ

>member
-1 MAPALRWFL
+1 MVPALRWFL

-24 GSLAIMAEATQ
+24 GSLVIMADATQ

-51 GVLALALLA
+51 GMLALALLA

-65 LSRLIQRLRHR
+65 LTRLIRRLRRR
-76 EAGSRLSLRMTGM
+76 ETGSRLSLRMTVM

-95 IPTAMVFLFSVWL
+95 IPTVMVFSFSVWL
-108 ISSGIDSWF
+108 IASGIDSWF

-124 LNKALELSRTSVD
+124 LNKAMELSRTSVD

-144 SQVERLLQ
+144 AQVERLLQ
-152 EPIDVGDPEA
+152 EPADAGDPEA

-172 QTGALEATLLDSSNK
+172 QTDALEATLLDSSNK

-212 ESEESEESGFYMAQE
+212 ESGIYMAQE
-227 EHPDHGTIVRILM
+227 EHPEHGTIVRILM
-240 QVPALRRGLPFTDQ
+240 QVPSLNQEISLADQ
-254 ELPLA
+254 ELPLN
-259 LNQELPRTLDRE
+259 LS
-271 MLLTTQE
+271 QE
-278 LSLTLDREM
+278 LSLTNQDLS
-287 LLTTQ
+287 LTLQ
-292 ELSLTLQILYPVSEY
+292 ELPLTLSQELPLTNQDLSLTLQILYPVSEY

-319 VTYQSLLEQ
+319 ATYQLLLEL
-328 RTPLKYNLTFVMALA
+328 RDPLKYSLTLVMSLA

-355 LFSAQRILSP
+355 LYSAQRILSP
-365 ISELARGIEAVA
+365 ISELSRGIEAVA
-377 VGEYSQRLPAGRR
+377 AGEYSQRLPAGRR
-390 DELGQLVHSYNDMI
+390 DELGQMVHSYNGML
-404 ERLAN
+404 ERLSN

-417 RLTIEQ
+417 RLMIEQ

-438 VISVD
+438 VISVN

-448 ITANRAAGSI
+448 ITANRAASSI
-458 LDLDIEHYLRQPL
+458 LNLDIEHYIKQPL
-471 SRLREEHPQL
+471 SALRQEHPQL
-481 EPLWNLMDHQQY
+481 EPLWDLMDRQQY
-493 SVADLRRQLQINNEL
+493 SVTDLRRQLQINNEL
-508 KVLHCHGAQLP
+508 KVLHCHGARLP
-519 NGAGYVVVFED
+519 KDAGYVVVFED

-567 MQHRIQPSL
+567 MQHRIQSHL
-576 AEGDSEIL
+576 TTEESEIL
-584 KRATQTIVRQVES
+584 QRATRTIVRQVES
-597 MKSMIDE
+597 MKTMIDE
-604 FSEYSADRFTP
+604 FSEYSAARFTP

-621 ALSMEVID
+621 SLSMEVID
-629 LYEEDQPKIAIR
+629 LYVENSTKISIR
-641 TELSEAPSWIQGD
+641 AELSKAPAWIQGD
-654 PDRIRQLLHNLIKN
+654 PDRIRQLLHNLTKN

-675 QAEGAI
+675 QVKGTI
-681 ILSTGMQENTVT
+681 VLSTEIREGTVT

-707 IARAFEPYVTTKPTG
+707 IARAFEPYVTTKPNG

-751 CVEVEFNASPQPPQ
+751 CVEIEFDASSQPSQ
-765 EVQSPAAVA
+765 EVQDQAAVA

>member
-152 EPIDVGDPEA
+152 DPIDVSDPEA
-162 MVVRMHDLVV
+162 MVVRMHDLMV

-212 ESEESEESGFYMAQE
+212 ESEESGFYMAQE
-227 EHPDHGTIVRILM
+227 EHPEHGTIVRILM
-240 QVPALRRGLPFTDQ
+240 QVPALRRVLPFTDQ
-254 ELPLA
+254 ELPLT
-259 LNQELPRTLDRE
+259 LNQELP
-271 MLLTTQE
+271 
-278 LSLTLDREM
+278 LTLDREM
-287 LLTTQ
+287 PLTNQ

-508 KVLHCHGAQLP
+508 KALHCHGAQLP

-604 FSEYSADRFTP
+604 FSEYSTDRFTP

-681 ILSTGMQENTVT
+681 ILSTGIQENTVT

-751 CVEVEFNASPQPPQ
+751 CVEVEFDASPQPPQ

>member
-10 AGPWPVIGMFLLLA
+10 TGPWPVIGMFLLLA

-65 LSRLIQRLRHR
+65 LSRLIRRLHRR
-76 EAGSRLSLRMTGM
+76 EAGSRLSLRMTAM

-124 LNKALELSRTSVD
+124 LSKALELSRTSVD

-152 EPIDVGDPEA
+152 EPIDVSDPEA

-212 ESEESEESGFYMAQE
+212 ESEESGFYMAQE

-240 QVPALRRGLPFTDQ
+240 QVPALRRELPFTDQ
-254 ELPLA
+254 ELPLT
-259 LNQELPRTLDRE
+259 LNQELP
-271 MLLTTQE
+271 
-278 LSLTLDREM
+278 LTLDREM
-287 LLTTQ
+287 PLTTQ

-307 MLGLTDSVEKAS
+307 MLGLTGSVEKAS

-409 ARYVAETR
+409 ARYVAETQ
-417 RLTIEQ
+417 RLTIEE

-458 LDLDIEHYLRQPL
+458 LDLDIERYLRQPL
-471 SRLREEHPQL
+471 SALREEHPQL

-493 SVADLRRQLQINNEL
+493 SITELRRQLQINDEL

-519 NGAGYVVVFED
+519 KGAGYVVVFED

-576 AEGDSEIL
+576 AAEDSEIL
-584 KRATQTIVRQVES
+584 QRATQTIVRQVES
-597 MKSMIDE
+597 MKTMIDE

-621 ALSMEVID
+621 ALSMEVLG
-629 LYEEDQPKIAIR
+629 LYEEDRPKISIR
-641 TELSEAPSWIQGD
+641 TELSEVPSWIQGD

-681 ILSTGMQENTVT
+681 ILSTGIQENTVT

>member
-1 MAPALRWFL
+1 MVPALRWFL

-65 LSRLIQRLRHR
+65 LSRLIRRLRHR
-76 EAGSRLSLRMTGM
+76 EAGSRLSLRMTAM

-95 IPTAMVFLFSVWL
+95 IPTAMVFIFSVWL

-152 EPIDVGDPEA
+152 EPIDVSDPEA
-162 MVVRMHDLVV
+162 MVVRMHDLMV
-172 QTGALEATLLDSSNK
+172 QTGAVEATLLDSSNK
-187 IIASQGEVPDILPD
+187 IIASQGEMPDILPD

-212 ESEESEESGFYMAQE
+212 ESEESGFYMAQE
-227 EHPDHGTIVRILM
+227 EHPEHGTIVRILM
-240 QVPALRRGLPFTDQ
+240 QVPALSRELPLTDQ

-259 LNQELPRTLDRE
+259 LDQELPLTLNQELPLLLGQELPLTLNRE
-271 MLLTTQE
+271 IPLTT
-278 LSLTLDREM
+278 R
-287 LLTTQ
+287 

-377 VGEYSQRLPAGRR
+377 VGEYSQRLPTGRG

-448 ITANRAAGSI
+448 ITANPAASSI
-458 LDLDIEHYLRQPL
+458 LDLDIERYIRQPI
-471 SRLREEHPQL
+471 SVLRKEHPQL

-519 NGAGYVVVFED
+519 KGAGYVVVFED

-567 MQHRIQPSL
+567 MQHRIQSNL
-576 AEGDSEIL
+576 AEEDSEIL
-584 KRATQTIVRQVES
+584 QRATQTIVRQVES

-621 ALSMEVID
+621 ALSTEVLD
-629 LYEEDQPKIAIR
+629 LYMEDRSKISIR
-641 TELSEAPSWIQGD
+641 TELSETPAWIQGD

-675 QAEGAI
+675 QAEGTI
-681 ILSTGMQENTVT
+681 ILSTEMQGATVV
-693 LKVRDTGPGFAPEI
+693 LKVQDTGPGFAPEI

>member
-76 EAGSRLSLRMTGM
+76 EAGSRLSLRMTAM

-95 IPTAMVFLFSVWL
+95 IPTAMVFIFSVWL

-152 EPIDVGDPEA
+152 EPIDVSDPEA
-162 MVVRMHDLVV
+162 MVVRMHDLMV

-187 IIASQGEVPDILPD
+187 IIASQGEMPDILPD

-212 ESEESEESGFYMAQE
+212 ESEESGFYMAQE
-227 EHPDHGTIVRILM
+227 EHPEHGTIVRILM
-240 QVPALRRGLPFTDQ
+240 QVPALSRELPLTDQ

-259 LNQELPRTLDRE
+259 LSQELPLTMNQELPLLLNQELPLTLNRE
-271 MLLTTQE
+271 IPLTT
-278 LSLTLDREM
+278 R
-287 LLTTQ
+287 

-377 VGEYSQRLPAGRR
+377 VGEYSQRLPTGRG
-390 DELGQLVHSYNDMI
+390 DELGQLVQSYNDMI

-448 ITANRAAGSI
+448 ITANPAASSI
-458 LDLDIEHYLRQPL
+458 LDLDIERYIRQPISVLRQ
-471 SRLREEHPQL
+471 EHPQL

-519 NGAGYVVVFED
+519 KGAGYVVVFED

-567 MQHRIQPSL
+567 MQHRIQSSL
-576 AEGDSEIL
+576 AEEDSEIL
-584 KRATQTIVRQVES
+584 ERATQTIVRQVES

-621 ALSMEVID
+621 ALSTEVLD
-629 LYEEDQPKIAIR
+629 LYMEDRSKISIR
-641 TELSEAPSWIQGD
+641 TELSETPAWIQGD

-681 ILSTGMQENTVT
+681 ILSTEMQGITVM
-693 LKVRDTGPGFAPEI
+693 LKVQDTGPGFAPEI
-707 IARAFEPYVTTKPTG
+707 ITRAFEPYVTTKPTG

-751 CVEVEFNASPQPPQ
+751 CVEIEFNASPQSPQ